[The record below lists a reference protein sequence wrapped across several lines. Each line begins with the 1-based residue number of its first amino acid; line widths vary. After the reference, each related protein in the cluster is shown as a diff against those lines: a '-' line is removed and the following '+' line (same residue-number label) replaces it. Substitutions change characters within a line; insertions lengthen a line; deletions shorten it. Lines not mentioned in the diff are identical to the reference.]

1 MIFLCLVRMYVHS
14 MDSNVLWTKSYMS
27 SLMRYRL
34 DKHRQ
39 HQQVLKKLD
48 EGGIDTE
55 ELKLL
60 IRWDKDMVR
69 AQSVKEELAQAMGG
83 TANMDPGTGGQSHRV
98 AVAPQTGA
106 YRDGCGQLIDFFKSK
121 LAGCNL

>member
-1 MIFLCLVRMYVHS
+1 M
-14 MDSNVLWTKSYMS
+14 
-27 SLMRYRL
+27 MRYRL

-69 AQSVKEELAQAMGG
+69 ASEEKWKKNWPKQWEARRTWTQALADKAAALLSPRKRARTATDAESSKRVKRGG
-83 TANMDPGTGGQSHRV
+83 TPE
-98 AVAPQTGA
+98 
-106 YRDGCGQLIDFFKSK
+106 
-121 LAGCNL
+121 

>member
-1 MIFLCLVRMYVHS
+1 M
-14 MDSNVLWTKSYMS
+14 
-27 SLMRYRL
+27 MRYRL

-55 ELKLL
+55 ELKLM

-69 AQSVKEELAQAMGG
+69 ASEEKWKKNWPKQWEARRTWTQALADKAAALLSPRKRARTATDAESSKRVKRGG
-83 TANMDPGTGGQSHRV
+83 TPE
-98 AVAPQTGA
+98 
-106 YRDGCGQLIDFFKSK
+106 
-121 LAGCNL
+121 